1 MESSTPKKI
10 RNSRTAGH
18 NWERSCV
25 NILKDIYPET
35 VSSRSESKRRDDQ
48 KVDLMYT
55 GIFNVQC
62 KNVNTRV
69 NYVEVLRSM
78 PVEKG
83 RINVIFEKKTKKSL
97 NAGRFLEEG
106 RYIHMDMNDFINL
119 IRNYETLLN
128 NNNSIITI

>member
-1 MESSTPKKI
+1 MESSTPKKT
-10 RNSRTAGH
+10 RNQRTAGH

-25 NILKDIYPET
+25 TILKEIYPDA

-55 GIFNVQC
+55 GRFNVQC

-78 PVEKG
+78 PIEEG
-83 RINVIFEKKTKKSL
+83 RINVIFEKKTKKSP

-106 RYIHMDMNDFINL
+106 RYVHMDMNDFIGL
-119 IRNYETLLN
+119 IRHYEDLLD
-128 NNNSIITI
+128 NNNSTVTI